1 MCDRNG
7 LMAVL
12 QQQQLQKV
20 LDTNRQSE
28 QYGLTLTQKDAE
40 QLMVGRKQILEAQRR
55 VELRQSILPL
65 LVETFCSSP
74 YLNQQNYLETLLR
87 LQEIFFCY
95 KNEMLDEITDEELLH
110 FMREQF
116 DTVCYGDLDYLEGTC
131 LEVFAQAV
139 RAGYQGHSLRG
150 GTGVF
155 GQFDLVTR
163 WDRQLYLD
171 TLQELLGWR

>member
-28 QYGLTLTQKDAE
+28 QYGLTLTKKDAE

-55 VELRQSILPL
+55 VELRQSILPV

-116 DTVCYGDLDYLEGTC
+116 DTVCFGVLDYIY
-131 LEVFAQAV
+131 V
-139 RAGYQGHSLRG
+139 
-150 GTGVF
+150 
-155 GQFDLVTR
+155 
-163 WDRQLYLD
+163 
-171 TLQELLGWR
+171 

>member
-1 MCDRNG
+1 M
-7 LMAVL
+7 
-12 QQQQLQKV
+12 
-20 LDTNRQSE
+20 
-28 QYGLTLTQKDAE
+28 
-40 QLMVGRKQILEAQRR
+40 
-55 VELRQSILPL
+55 ELRQSILPV

-139 RAGYQGHSLRG
+139 RAGYQGHRLGG
-150 GTGVF
+150 GTGGF

>member
-7 LMAVL
+7 LMAAL
-12 QQQQLQKV
+12 QQQQLQEV

-40 QLMVGRKQILEAQRR
+40 QLMVGRKQVLEAQRR
-55 VELRQSILPL
+55 VELRQSILPV

-131 LEVFAQAV
+131 LDIFAQAI
-139 RAGYQGHSLRG
+139 RAGYQGYQRTDGKGEFHK
-150 GTGVF
+150 
-155 GQFDLVTR
+155 FDIVPR
-163 WDRQLYLD
+163 WDRELYLEV
-171 TLQELLGWR
+171 LRELCWK

>member
-7 LMAVL
+7 LMAAL

-40 QLMVGRKQILEAQRR
+40 QLMVGRKQVLEAQRR
-55 VELRQSILPL
+55 VELRQSILPV

-116 DTVCYGDLDYLEGTC
+116 DTVCYGDLDYLESTC
-131 LEVFAQAV
+131 LANFAQAV
-139 RAGYQGHSLRG
+139 RAGYGGYKETQGYGEASR
-150 GTGVF
+150 
-155 GQFDLVTR
+155 FDEVKR
-163 WDRQLYLD
+163 WDYDLYLEA
-171 TLQELLGWR
+171 LKELCWR